1 MEGEE
6 GGRGGRERRE
16 KREGEE
22 GGRGRERSIITCTC
36 TLLLPYVSVAVA
48 KETAEYVDGKDA

>member
-6 GGRGGRERRE
+6 GGRVGRE

-22 GGRGRERSIITCTC
+22 GGRGGREKSIITCTC
-36 TLLLPYVSVAVA
+36 TLLVPYVSVTVA
-48 KETAEYVDGKDA
+48 KETAKYVDGKDT